1 MATGRASEMARE
13 STTSSALLTFKD
25 RVCPSTK
32 TLSLSL
38 AHSPY
43 LPPHSIFSPSLALS
57 LCLLRFLHFIIKQF
71 CSRTAPTTPQPHT
84 PLRHLFLDKQK
95 PEKVKLAA
103 R

>member
-38 AHSPY
+38 AHSAY
-43 LPPHSIFSPSLALS
+43 LPPLYLPPSLALS
-57 LCLLRFLHFIIKQF
+57 LPASFFTF
-71 CSRTAPTTPQPHT
+71 YN
-84 PLRHLFLDKQK
+84 
-95 PEKVKLAA
+95 
-103 R
+103 